1 MPEYRRVDIGFS
13 KQIISEDKI
22 MHQPILKNIRN
33 MWVSAEILNLL
44 QIKNTIS
51 YIWVKDVNN
60 LLRGVPNYLTP
71 RQFNIKLVA
80 EF

>member
-1 MPEYRRVDIGFS
+1 
-13 KQIISEDKI
+13 
-22 MHQPILKNIRN
+22 